1 MGQAPSHNR
10 RTQPPRQTY
19 RKSNSIPSTASIST
33 VRLPN
38 DSDLH
43 HQRSDQSLVFEL
55 HSHRAKA
62 QKKPRD
68 SANGLTY
75 RDVNANPA
83 NPQTSVED
91 IFARLIPLRKNL
103 LHTDTYIR
111 HPQPPSR
118 LSLRPLP
125 AEDRS
130 SPSAQRKSPTT
141 TTSYLSI
148 AMGLWP
154 RSKKDKEKKE
164 AEKAAALANT
174 NTTTT
179 NTKQRP
185 VSTINTNNNGNASR
199 AAAVQGHGLTQTPT
213 TASASTQSSLPSQRS
228 TPTSQQQHHVPAPV
242 VAQQQVP
249 VPVPVQQ
256 VQQQTVDQ
264 QMRLAQAQKH
274 TQQVYPPAPQVI
286 QQQQQQPLGYG
297 IPQQQQKPVSVPQPQ
312 IQQQQQQAYKPV
324 EAPRQSIAD
333 VEMRSPSPIPLPVSD
348 GVGQVVQTQERLE
361 QLHGNSL
368 VQQFGQANLGGLV
381 SGVPAQQT
389 AQPVRQAA
397 VVPQQAATQQQQQ
410 VVPQAAAAQQVRS
423 TKGKYTLND
432 FSIQRTLGTGSFGR
446 VHLVQ
451 SRHNKRFYAIKVL
464 KKQQVVKMKQVE
476 HTNDERSMLQR
487 VKHPFLITLW
497 GTFQDSRNLYMV
509 MDFIEGGELFSLLR
523 KSQRFPDP
531 VAKFYAAEVAL
542 ALDYLHS
549 LNIIYRDLKP
559 ENLLLDRQG
568 HIKITDFGFA
578 KEVRDITWTLCG
590 TPDYLAPE
598 VVASKGYNKSVD
610 WWSLGI
616 LTFEM
621 LAGYPPFYDQV
632 PMKLYENILEG
643 KVRYP
648 AYFNPSAKDLLSKLL
663 TSDLTKRFGNLRSG
677 SGDVMQHSWFGE
689 VNWERL
695 ARREIEAPYV
705 PPVKKE
711 GGDASL
717 FDRYPEEDYSVEYGQ
732 RGADPYGHLFV
743 DF

>member
-1 MGQAPSHNR
+1 
-10 RTQPPRQTY
+10 
-19 RKSNSIPSTASIST
+19 
-33 VRLPN
+33 
-38 DSDLH
+38 
-43 HQRSDQSLVFEL
+43 
-55 HSHRAKA
+55 
-62 QKKPRD
+62 
-68 SANGLTY
+68 
-75 RDVNANPA
+75 
-83 NPQTSVED
+83 
-91 IFARLIPLRKNL
+91 
-103 LHTDTYIR
+103 
-111 HPQPPSR
+111 
-118 LSLRPLP
+118 
-125 AEDRS
+125 
-130 SPSAQRKSPTT
+130 
-141 TTSYLSI
+141 
-148 AMGLWP
+148 
-154 RSKKDKEKKE
+154 
-164 AEKAAALANT
+164 
-174 NTTTT
+174 
-179 NTKQRP
+179 
-185 VSTINTNNNGNASR
+185 
-199 AAAVQGHGLTQTPT
+199 
-213 TASASTQSSLPSQRS
+213 
-228 TPTSQQQHHVPAPV
+228 
-242 VAQQQVP
+242 
-249 VPVPVQQ
+249 
-256 VQQQTVDQ
+256 
-264 QMRLAQAQKH
+264 
-274 TQQVYPPAPQVI
+274 
-286 QQQQQQPLGYG
+286 
-297 IPQQQQKPVSVPQPQ
+297 
-312 IQQQQQQAYKPV
+312 
-324 EAPRQSIAD
+324 
-333 VEMRSPSPIPLPVSD
+333 
-348 GVGQVVQTQERLE
+348 
-361 QLHGNSL
+361 
-368 VQQFGQANLGGLV
+368 
-381 SGVPAQQT
+381 
-389 AQPVRQAA
+389 
-397 VVPQQAATQQQQQ
+397 
-410 VVPQAAAAQQVRS
+410 
-423 TKGKYTLND
+423 
-432 FSIQRTLGTGSFGR
+432 
-446 VHLVQ
+446 
-451 SRHNKRFYAIKVL
+451 
-464 KKQQVVKMKQVE
+464 
-476 HTNDERSMLQR
+476 
-487 VKHPFLITLW
+487 
-497 GTFQDSRNLYMV
+497 MV